1 MNESRLRAPGEGATA
16 RGDGG
21 QAALR
26 AWLHGPRGG
35 NALSFHTS
43 CCKCW
48 LPPWVVLEKL
58 WQVTKACAEGPVF
71 PGSRGFNIT
80 MSRAAQSNSI
90 VTGHVLVIKYW
101 KFG

>member
-1 MNESRLRAPGEGATA
+1 MRADSGLLGRGPLQEGTEVK
-16 RGDGG
+16 
-21 QAALR
+21 AALR
-26 AWLHGPRGG
+26 AWLHGPGGG

-43 CCKCW
+43 AVV
-48 LPPWVVLEKL
+48 LAASLGMVLEKL
-58 WQVTKACAEGPVF
+58 WQLTKACAEEPVS
-71 PGSRGFNIT
+71 PGSCGFNIT